1 MNHFLSILLLLW
13 LHGGGLALDLG
24 GKYAALESIMR
35 NKLRD
40 DAILLIDG
48 DNVRGKTKFSLSKED
63 LCSRVEKWINKEDL
77 KGRVILF
84 FDHASRHC
92 R

>member
-1 MNHFLSILLLLW
+1 MNWFITALLVLW
-13 LHGGGLALDLG
+13 LHGYALALDLG

-40 DAILLIDG
+40 NALLLIDG

-63 LCSRVEKWINKEDL
+63 LCSRVESWMHKEDL